1 MESSVP
7 GRQNVGGREG
17 QGADLSWPLLDAST
31 WWLHLPRGQMGDG
44 DLEQSLWEEEGGRV
58 HLPAALHCPHP
69 HYHHTE
75 TSGLSTW
82 VLRCHG
88 LQHQERRPSAG
99 GSGIRIALSG

>member
-7 GRQNVGGREG
+7 GGQKVGGREG
-17 QGADLSWPLLDAST
+17 QGADLSWSLLDPST

-82 VLRCHG
+82 VLRG
-88 LQHQERRPSAG
+88 VTGSSTKRDAPVQEAQ
-99 GSGIRIALSG
+99 A